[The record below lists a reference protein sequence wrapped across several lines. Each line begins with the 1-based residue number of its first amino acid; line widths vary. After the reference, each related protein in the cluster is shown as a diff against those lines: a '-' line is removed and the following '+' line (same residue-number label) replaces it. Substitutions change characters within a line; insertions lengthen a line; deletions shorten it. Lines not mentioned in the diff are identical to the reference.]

1 MAAIFGQTFQ
11 WSVTTPTTNLGVW
24 QVLATLP
31 GLQEFNKA
39 VGAANLVGATGGTL
53 DVVIQTN
60 YGGSGLLGSG
70 GSMTGFWKDIAR
82 FTQLLAGAAAIT
94 YDFVLTRGIGGTLS
108 APTTPNTVDGTPT
121 LTANT
126 IVPQA
131 LGDAIRLI
139 VLPGAGTTAG
149 AALSFSFDCSP

>member
-1 MAAIFGQTFQ
+1 MAAVFGQTFQ
-11 WSVTTPTTNLGVW
+11 WSVTTPIVNLGAW
-24 QVLATLP
+24 QVLVTLP

-39 VGAANLVGATGGTL
+39 VGTANLVGATGGTL

-60 YGGSGLLGSG
+60 YGGSGMVGP
-70 GSMTGFWKDIAR
+70 TAGFWKDIAR

-94 YDFVLTRGIGGTLS
+94 YGFVLTRGIGGTLT
-108 APTTPNTVDGTPT
+108 APTAQNTADATPV

-131 LGDAIRLI
+131 LGDAVRLI
-139 VLPGAGTTAG
+139 VLPGAGTTLG
-149 AALSFSFDCSP
+149 APLTFAFDCSP